1 MYIITCA
8 IDTVCPPHH
17 LLQNLSPDVLHV
29 FSDLDPSGLDHEHIL
44 IHCRQRRGEDR
55 EFSGVILGHMKVTL
69 VKNEVKQ
76 KG

>member
-8 IDTVCPPHH
+8 IDAVCPPHH

-44 IHCRQRRGEDR
+44 IHCRPGGGGGDR
-55 EFSGVILGHMKVTL
+55 EFSNVILGHMVKFTL
-69 VKNEVKQ
+69 VKYEV
-76 KG
+76 